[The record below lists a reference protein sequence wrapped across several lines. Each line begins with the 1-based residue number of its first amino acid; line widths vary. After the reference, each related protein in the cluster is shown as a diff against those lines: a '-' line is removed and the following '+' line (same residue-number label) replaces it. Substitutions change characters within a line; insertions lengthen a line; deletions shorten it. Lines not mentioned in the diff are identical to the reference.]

1 MIDALSAAV
10 NSMGN
15 DLVRM
20 AGLSQNIANA
30 TTPSFHKEMLVSRS
44 FTDYLALGGLDEKS
58 RALIPVNMPV
68 LEARIDQRPG
78 ALKYTGNPLDLAIEG
93 NGYFEVSTDQ
103 GVAYT
108 RQGNLRLDSNGRL
121 VTEAGHPVLSNG
133 GEIVP
138 GSSQPTIDQSGKVMV
153 GSKEVGRI
161 KILTASDVNKM
172 VTIGSGLYASGEA
185 TLSATD
191 GSTHVRQGFLETSNV
206 SSMEEMVRMIE
217 TMRHFEST
225 QRVVQGYDEMLDIA
239 IRKLGEF

>member
-30 TTPSFHKEMLVSRS
+30 TTPSFHREMLVSRS
-44 FTDYLALGGLDEKS
+44 FTDYLALGGGDEKS
-58 RALIPVNMPV
+58 LALIPVNTPV
-68 LEARIDQRPG
+68 LETRIDQRPG

-93 NGYFEVSTDQ
+93 NGYFEVATSQ
-103 GVAYT
+103 GTAYT
-108 RQGNLRLDSNGRL
+108 RQGNLRVDTHGRL
-121 VTEAGHPVLSNG
+121 VTEAGNPVLGSG
-133 GEIVP
+133 GEIMP
-138 GSSQPTIDQSGKVMV
+138 GSSQPVIDQSGKVMV

-161 KILTASDVNKM
+161 QILTVSDPNKL
-172 VTIGSGLYASGEA
+172 VAIGSGLYAPGEE
-185 TLSATD
+185 TLTATD
-191 GSTHVRQGFLETSNV
+191 GSTRVRQGFLETSNV
-206 SSMEEMVRMIE
+206 SSMDEMVRMIE
-217 TMRHFEST
+217 TMRHFESA